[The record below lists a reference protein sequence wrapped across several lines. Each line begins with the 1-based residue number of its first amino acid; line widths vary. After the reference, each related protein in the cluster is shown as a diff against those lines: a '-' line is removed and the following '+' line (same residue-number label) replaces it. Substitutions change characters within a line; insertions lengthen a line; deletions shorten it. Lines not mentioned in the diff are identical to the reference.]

1 MTTKQDMLNKKI
13 EQLDKKIDK
22 LQLTLDEL
30 NAKLNKHI
38 GFIND
43 TYEGL
48 RNPINAAKRFLGR

>member
-1 MTTKQDMLNKKI
+1 MSKNLEKDIKELKEKVDKI
-13 EQLDKKIDK
+13 
-22 LQLTLDEL
+22 QLTLDEL

>member
-1 MTTKQDMLNKKI
+1 MSKNLEKDIEELKKKV
-13 EQLDKKIDK
+13 DKI
-22 LQLTLDEL
+22 QLTLDEL

>member
-1 MTTKQDMLNKKI
+1 MSKNLEKEIKELNEKM
-13 EQLDKKIDK
+13 DK
-22 LQLTLDEL
+22 LQLTIEEL

-48 RNPINAAKRFLGR
+48 RSPIHAAKRFFGR